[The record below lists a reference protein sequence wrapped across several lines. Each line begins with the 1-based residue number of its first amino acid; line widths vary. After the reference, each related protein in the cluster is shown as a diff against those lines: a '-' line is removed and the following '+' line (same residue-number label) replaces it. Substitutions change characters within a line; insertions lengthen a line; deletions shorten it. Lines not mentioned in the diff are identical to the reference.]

1 VKYIRGQYKMTDNTI
16 GVFIKE
22 VYGAFGWQGGTIHQI
37 KAEIKRLQDIEKKY
51 IEIKKI
57 VKEK

>member
-1 VKYIRGQYKMTDNTI
+1 MAHDDNI
-16 GVFIKE
+16 NESVVGIFIKE

-37 KAEIKRLQDIEKKY
+37 KAEIKRLQDIENKY

>member
-1 VKYIRGQYKMTDNTI
+1 MTQNINDEVVAI
-16 GVFIKE
+16 FIKE

-51 IEIKKI
+51 IGIKNI